1 MKKKPAAGIK
11 FAPVPPPAQQEA
23 GAPAALRAI
32 EIHELK
38 CREEKDAAHAEW
50 KDAQRLEVE
59 GDDVSEAKERRMH
72 YRYVEALE
80 HWDDATKKLA
90 VFDKGVTKERREG
103 EKIAVEEAK
112 EIFAQ
117 LDLCGTLSMEAYIAS
132 QAQSA
137 ALCDSPEGFMVA
149 HAENIRAARSGAIDA
164 AKRDGVLPAWICA

>member
-11 FAPVPPPAQQEA
+11 STPSAPPAQQEA
-23 GAPAALRAI
+23 GAPAALKAI

-117 LDLCGTLSMEAYIAS
+117 LILSYDLAFEKCLLTDARD
-132 QAQSA
+132 A
-137 ALCDSPEGFMVA
+137 ALAKTEVEFHSA
-149 HAENIRAARSGAIDA
+149 HSQNWRAAKDGAIES
-164 AKRDGVLPAWICA
+164 AKGEGVIPKWIL